1 MNFDGLWGMSP
12 AVAPKVEE
20 ASTKVEPVDWLSA
33 FSGGGKSEPEGS
45 KKNAEVDWLA
55 SFTGGL
61 AKVTEDTT
69 KEAELD
75 ISKPIT
81 ENNDWFGNI
90 TGTIGFGVPKT
101 VTEQEVK
108 PKEEDWFA
116 SIAGG
121 LGFQIQ
127 TVENEKE
134 IPKAENTRLDLK
146 CANQDPDESPS
157 LDIAKDKIAPG
168 REQPGTA
175 NEENKVFR
183 SKPSTS
189 PLEARAHSLKQT
201 VGDTDPVSR
210 CDVGTK
216 DIPQKHV
223 AMKQNLTDQDAHDHK
238 KNTNTN
244 TPSAT
249 SNAQDLEAH
258 GTSESK
264 QKVAYSD
271 KFQNESSH
279 STEEKTMQSGT
290 NTLSSS
296 FRDLLEI
303 DDAKEDKSSGGED
316 GSMANSMSYSPSV
329 AQSVTRP
336 HLSRKTME
344 NSFLTNSIRSLIGL
358 ADDEGSTRGSRDGAV
373 KENAGV
379 AENTCGVVTVEKQI
393 ARDATGV
400 DGIMS
405 FFGSLLG
412 QHSTTGTEASR
423 SRDETLPGEL
433 NESHNSDESSE
444 SAEDRSVSN
453 DADNDDQ
460 SKALPHVGNN
470 QHETTTSPPGQANDF
485 QAQIDGA
492 TETLSHWVSGVQA
505 FVSHHVAEITD
516 KVLVIPRHPKAHK
529 GRAQSKKWWSF
540 QSLSSYAKFS

>member
-1 MNFDGLWGMSP
+1 MNFDGMWGVSP

-61 AKVTEDTT
+61 AKVTEGTAT
-69 KEAELD
+69 KETECD
-75 ISKPIT
+75 NSKPIS
-81 ENNDWFGNI
+81 ESNDWLGNI

-134 IPKAENTRLDLK
+134 IPKAENTRVDLK

-189 PLEARAHSLKQT
+189 PLEAKAHSLKQT
-201 VGDTDPVSR
+201 VGDKDPVSR

-216 DIPQKHV
+216 DTPQKHV
-223 AMKQNLTDQDAHDHK
+223 AMKQNLTDQDAHDHNK
-238 KNTNTN
+238 NTN

-264 QKVAYSD
+264 QKLAYSD
-271 KFQNESSH
+271 KFQNEASN
-279 STEEKTMQSGT
+279 STEEEKMQSGT
-290 NTLSSS
+290 NALSSS
-296 FRDLLEI
+296 FRDLLLI
-303 DDAKEDKSSGGED
+303 DEANEDKSSGGED
-316 GSMANSMSYSPSV
+316 GSMSYSPSV
-329 AQSVTRP
+329 APSVTRP

-379 AENTCGVVTVEKQI
+379 AEKTGGAVTVEKQI

-423 SRDETLPGEL
+423 SLDETRPGEL
-433 NESHNSDESSE
+433 NESLNSDESSE

-453 DADNDDQ
+453 DADNDGL

-470 QHETTTSPPGQANDF
+470 QHGTTTSSPEQPNDF
-485 QAQIDGA
+485 QAQISEA